1 MIKKRRTSRKERLIE
16 LFRIFK
22 VIWDT
27 LRDLSSQKTR
37 SDAKHWKDKNNLV
50 KS

>member
-1 MIKKRRTSRKERLIE
+1 MIRKRRTSRKERPIE

-27 LRDLSSQKTR
+27 LCDLSSQKLR
-37 SDAKHWKDKNNLV
+37 SDAKNRKGKSNLA

>member
-1 MIKKRRTSRKERLIE
+1 MIRKRRASRKERPIE
-16 LFRIFK
+16 LFQILK

-37 SDAKHWKDKNNLV
+37 SDAKHWKDKSNLV

>member
-1 MIKKRRTSRKERLIE
+1 MIRKKRASRKERPIE
-16 LFRIFK
+16 LFRILK

-27 LRDLSSQKTR
+27 LRDLSSQKR
-37 SDAKHWKDKNNLV
+37 MSDAKHWRGKNNLV